1 MSNCRN
7 IVRGFALCTLA
18 LAAACG
24 GSSATQ
30 QLAQPSVRASATA
43 AAAPPLTEATLQPPS
58 STEPVQ
64 SSPDPAIAPE
74 PVTAQAQPSAAYA
87 GTATAAP
94 ARQSTPPPSPSPRR
108 TPTPVA
114 GTVTVTDDDSGSTV
128 HLVVGQHLRV
138 RLSQG
143 TWDPPDSSNP
153 ASVNRRS
160 SSGGYPSEQPVDA
173 VFDAVAHGH
182 ADVTAQS
189 DAACFHT
196 QPRCLMATR
205 QWQVSV
211 LVG

>member
-1 MSNCRN
+1 VKTA
-7 IVRGFALCTLA
+7 IGLLVLV

-24 GSSATQ
+24 GSSTQ
-30 QLAQPSVRASATA
+30 QLAQPPASVGNPAVPTPVVTQA
-43 AAAPPLTEATLQPPS
+43 PLTGASVGPLVSDAPQH
-58 STEPVQ
+58 
-64 SSPDPAIAPE
+64 SPDPVSSAE
-74 PVTAQAQPSAAYA
+74 PAGAQAMPGAAYA
-87 GTATAAP
+87 SPATTSGPP
-94 ARQSTPPPSPSPRR
+94 ASPSPRR

-114 GTVTVTDDDSGSTV
+114 GTVTVTDNDSGSTV

-153 ASVNRRS
+153 ASVTRRS
-160 SSGGYPSEQPVDA
+160 NSGGYPSDQPVDA
-173 VFDAVAHGH
+173 LFDAVAHGQ

-211 LVG
+211 VVG

>member
-7 IVRGFALCTLA
+7 ILRRFALCALA

-24 GSSATQ
+24 GSSGTQ
-30 QLAQPSVRASATA
+30 QLSQPSVRASATT

-58 STEPVQ
+58 SSEPAQ
-64 SSPDPAIAPE
+64 SSPDPAVAPE
-74 PVTAQAQPSAAYA
+74 PVTAQAQPGAAYA

-94 ARQSTPPPSPSPRR
+94 ARRSTPPPSPSPRR

-128 HLVVGQHLRV
+128 HLVSGQHLRV

-143 TWDPPDSSNP
+143 TWDPPDSTDS
-153 ASVNRRS
+153 AVVARRS
-160 SSGGYPSEQPVDA
+160 SSGGYPSDQPVDA
-173 VFDAVAHGH
+173 VFDAVGRGSAQ
-182 ADVTAQS
+182 VTAQS

-211 LVG
+211 VVS